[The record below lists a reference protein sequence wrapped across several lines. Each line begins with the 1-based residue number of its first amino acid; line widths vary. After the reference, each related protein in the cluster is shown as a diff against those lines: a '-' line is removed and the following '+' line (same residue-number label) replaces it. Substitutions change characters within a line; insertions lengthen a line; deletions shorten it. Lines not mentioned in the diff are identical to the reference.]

1 MSKSRISRVG
11 KSGRFASK
19 NEVKRAANAPLEQR
33 GSINLR
39 IEGRT
44 RELIDAAASA
54 LGKTRTEF
62 MVETARKAA
71 VDVLLDEC
79 LFALDDSR
87 YDDFVAVLDSPPEPG
102 PRLQALMRRVPA
114 WKS

>member
-1 MSKSRISRVG
+1 MSKAPVSKAS
-11 KSGRFASK
+11 KSDRFAPK
-19 NEVKRAANAPLEQR
+19 QKVKRAANAPLEQR

-44 RELIDAAASA
+44 RELIDAAAAA

-71 VDVLLDEC
+71 VDVLLDER
-79 LFALDDSR
+79 LFALDNSR
-87 YDDFVAVLDSPPEPG
+87 YDDFVAVLDAPPEPG

>member
-1 MSKSRISRVG
+1 MNKKHGSIVKKSEAAARKGAGGRV
-11 KSGRFASK
+11 
-19 NEVKRAANAPLEQR
+19 ANAAVEQR
-33 GSINLR
+33 GSVNLR

-62 MVETARKAA
+62 MVETARRAA
-71 VDVLLDEC
+71 IDVLLDER
-79 LFALDDSR
+79 LFALDNSR
-87 YDDFVAVLDSPPEPG
+87 YDDFVATLDSPPEPG
-102 PRLQALMRRVPA
+102 ARLRALMRRTPA